1 MYPTEF
7 EYYRPKTLDEALEL
21 MKTVEEPKVIAGG
34 QSLMPMLKLRFYEPA
49 CLIDLGAIPELKQ
62 VKLDEGGNLRIGAMV
77 THFEVIENGLIRENA
92 PILASTAEN
101 IGDIQIRNRG
111 TIGGS
116 ICEADPSAD
125 YPPTMFV
132 LEASIV
138 LLSKEGRRTVRIED
152 FIKGPYETD
161 AREDEIAVEIIVP
174 KSTDQYHVE
183 KYARRKADFAVVSVA
198 AIART
203 ASDGSIEELRIA
215 AGALTDGPERL
226 KSLESALKGKK
237 KDSVDL
243 QTSISETVDALTPI
257 SDIHGGE
264 EYRKYSLKMML
275 ARVIKELIE

>member
-7 EYYRPKTLDEALEL
+7 EYYRPKTLDEALDL
-21 MKTVEEPKVIAGG
+21 MKNVEEPKVIAGG
-34 QSLMPMLKLRFYEPA
+34 QSLMPMLKLRFYEPT
-49 CLIDLGAIPELKQ
+49 CLIDLGAIPELRQ
-62 VKLDEGGNLRIGAMV
+62 VRVDGEGNLRIGSMV

-116 ICEADPSAD
+116 VCEADPSAD
-125 YPPTMFV
+125 YPPTLFI

-138 LLSKEGRRTVRIED
+138 LMSKDGTRTVKIED

-161 AREDEIAVEIIVP
+161 AAEDEIAVEIIVP
-174 KSTDQYHVE
+174 KSLNKYHVE

-198 AIART
+198 AMANV
-203 ASDGSIEELRIA
+203 SKDGKIDDIRVA
-215 AGALTDGPERL
+215 AGALEDGAQRL
-226 KSLESALKGKK
+226 RVLE
-237 KDSVDL
+237 
-243 QTSISETVDALTPI
+243 DALIGKGRNSANLRKAIEEAVDSLTPV

-275 ARVIKELIE
+275 NRVLGELIE